1 MRILSKE
8 QINLFMGTIIGITF
22 MTSGKV
28 HSQQLE
34 NFDLKNKWIIGAN
47 IGHSALFSFSSAN
60 PANSSINISDYH
72 KRYGLVVSYY
82 PWSKTAV
89 ELGLG
94 LILIPEEK
102 SIDSIS
108 WTQGEG
114 LHGIRVS
121 GKGGGGAGMP
131 ITAGIRKVF
140 LNGPIQ
146 PYCCLA
152 AGMAMM
158 KIGSG
163 TGTGSIDDGIT
174 QDINMQ
180 TNHTFYFETGLGVQL
195 RLGRVV
201 SFDIGMNGYGTPIMS
216 TPIGNCRSYSGWY
229 ISAGGSFTLN
239 PRK

>member
-1 MRILSKE
+1 MRRILKE
-8 QINLFMGTIIGITF
+8 QIYLFAGTVIAITLV
-22 MTSGKV
+22 TYRKA

-47 IGHSALFSFSSAN
+47 IGHSNLFSFSSAN

-82 PWSKTAV
+82 PWSKIAV

-108 WTQGEG
+108 WIPGDG
-114 LHGIRVS
+114 LHGIRVT
-121 GKGGGGAGMP
+121 GKGGGGAILP
-131 ITAGIRKVF
+131 VTVGIRKVF

-146 PYCCLA
+146 PYLRLSS
-152 AGMAMM
+152 GLSVM
-158 KIGSG
+158 KIG
-163 TGTGSIDDGIT
+163 TGTGSGSIDGIT
-174 QDINMQ
+174 QEIDMQ
-180 TNHTFYFETGLGVQL
+180 TSLNFYFETGMGLQL
-195 RLGRVV
+195 RLGRVI
-201 SFDIGMNGYGTPIMS
+201 SFDVGMNGFGTPTIS